1 LHFALAVVVG
11 VVGVVYLKFSEISHQ
26 QREKILLF
34 ARFYIQFT
42 RAGNMKDEARG
53 QRLAAFRRAKKLTG
67 LQLAAELGVTSGGM
81 SGYEKGDSFPSVD
94 KLEKLARLGLN
105 LNWYVTGEGPM
116 LVDGE
121 NPAPA
126 GKELLDLV
134 ARVTRLEMLASLVV
148 PPSGAGAGAEA
159 GAAETVKATIRPQK
173 NGGAAI
179 STRKRD

>member
-1 LHFALAVVVG
+1 
-11 VVGVVYLKFSEISHQ
+11 
-26 QREKILLF
+26 
-34 ARFYIQFT
+34 
-42 RAGNMKDEARG
+42 MKDEARG

-121 NPAPA
+121 NVPE
-126 GKELLDLV
+126 GKDLADLV